1 MSVPCLE
8 SLKILDISAL
18 REYDVYFKTIA
29 DLSKGKVNT
38 VGEDGE
44 GSAYLDMTL
53 GGARE

>member
-1 MSVPCLE
+1 MSVSCLE

-18 REYDVYFKTIA
+18 REYDVDFKTIA

-38 VGEDGE
+38 VGEGGE